1 MQKQNTM
8 NYMLN
13 RMNCCALV
21 LVVAMAGSCKTNK
34 NTTAETPKQE
44 PAATNPRVDLP
55 DSMYSV
61 IVSFISIGAGT
72 DASAK
77 EKLDQ
82 VVQQYQTDAGMP
94 IAREEIA
101 WGREGEVDF
110 CFKLLGQD
118 KKSKDSF
125 VQQLRDAFKG
135 NNLVQITENTPALHQ
150 ARPSFN
156 K

>member
-1 MQKQNTM
+1 M

-13 RMNCCALV
+13 RMNCCTLV
-21 LVVAMAGSCKTNK
+21 LMVAMAGSCKTNR

-44 PAATNPRVDLP
+44 PAATNPRIDLP
-55 DSMYSV
+55 DSMYRV
-61 IVSFISIGAGT
+61 VVSFISIGAGT

-82 VVQQYQTDAGMP
+82 VIQQYQTDVGMP
-94 IAREEIA
+94 IAHEEIT

-125 VQQLRDAFKG
+125 VQNLRDAFKG
-135 NNLVQITENTPALHQ
+135 NNLVQITENTSALHQ
-150 ARPSFN
+150 ARPAFG

>member
-1 MQKQNTM
+1 M

-21 LVVAMAGSCKTNK
+21 LMVAMAGSCKTNK
-34 NTTAETPKQE
+34 STTAETPKQE
-44 PAATNPRVDLP
+44 PAATNPRIDLP
-55 DSMYSV
+55 DSMYRV
-61 IVSFISIGAGT
+61 VVSFISIGAGT
-72 DASAK
+72 D
-77 EKLDQ
+77 
-82 VVQQYQTDAGMP
+82 
-94 IAREEIA
+94 
-101 WGREGEVDF
+101 EGEVDF

-125 VQQLRDAFKG
+125 VQNLRDAFKG

-150 ARPSFN
+150 ARPAFG

>member
-21 LVVAMAGSCKTNK
+21 LIVAMAGSCKTNK

-55 DSMYSV
+55 DSMYRV

-72 DASAK
+72 DGAAK
-77 EKLDQ
+77 EKLEQ
-82 VVQQYQTDAGMP
+82 VVQQYQTEVGMP
-94 IAREEIA
+94 VAHEEIA
-101 WGREGEVDF
+101 CGREGEVDY
-110 CFKLLGQD
+110 CFRLLGQD

-125 VQQLRDAFKG
+125 VQHLRDTFKG
-135 NNLVQITENTPALHQ
+135 NSLVQITENTPALHQ

>member
-1 MQKQNTM
+1 M
-8 NYMLN
+8 
-13 RMNCCALV
+13 
-21 LVVAMAGSCKTNK
+21 
-34 NTTAETPKQE
+34 
-44 PAATNPRVDLP
+44 
-55 DSMYSV
+55 
-61 IVSFISIGAGT
+61 
-72 DASAK
+72 
-77 EKLDQ
+77 
-82 VVQQYQTDAGMP
+82 QQYQTDAGMP